1 MPIDCTCSAIAAG
14 EFCVYYQPRF
24 SMKKRLNPCA
34 AEALIRW
41 SAQPGLSPEMFVTE
55 MERNGHI
62 EALTMFVAES
72 VCQHIHNLQSSLG
85 ISPKIAINV
94 PPALL
99 SDKGFLARMCALIA
113 AYDVSPELIEIEI
126 TESSIAP
133 DILALVSSVEMLRS
147 AGFGVALDDFGA
159 GFSGLRYLD
168 LIPASIIKMDRHFVS
183 GLGKRKT
190 CDMIVASVARMAR
203 ETGMIAVA
211 EGVETQAQLD
221 YVAALGYNEVQG
233 FLLGRPMPF
242 GQFISFLAG
251 YRARHQKAGTAQPRI
266 LLPAGC

>member
-1 MPIDCTCSAIAAG
+1 MTIGCTCSAIAAG

-24 SMKKRLNPCA
+24 SMKRRTPCA

-41 SAQPGLSPEMFVTE
+41 PARPELSPEVFVPE

-62 EALTMFVAES
+62 EALTMFVAEA
-72 VCQHIHNLQSSLG
+72 VCQHIHNLRSSLG
-85 ISPKIAINV
+85 FSPKIAINV

-99 SDKGFLARMCALIA
+99 SDKSFLARMCDLVA

-126 TESSIAP
+126 TESSFAP
-133 DILALVSSVEMLRS
+133 DISALVSSAETLRS
-147 AGFGVALDDFGA
+147 KGFGVALDDFGT

-203 ETGMIAVA
+203 ETGLIAVA

-221 YVAALGYNEVQG
+221 HVTALGYNEVQG
-233 FLLGRPMPF
+233 FLLGHPMPF
-242 GQFISFLAG
+242 VQFLSFLAG
-251 YRARHQKAGTAQPRI
+251 HRAQQQKAGTAQPHI